1 MDYDYNLANGK
12 SFGSNSI
19 MVEDNMSDELN
30 KMVSQILKE
39 YDGST

>member
-1 MDYDYNLANGK
+1 MNDDYNLVNGK

-19 MVEDNMSDELN
+19 MVAENLSYGLN

-39 YDGST
+39 YDGSK